1 MFNKCHLLLS
11 LNLAGFHTS
20 KVENMAGMFSDCN
33 EITNIDNLNYFDTSL
48 VTNMEYMFNNCHKL
62 LSLNLAE
69 FRTSKV
75 KSMAYMFN
83 QCNEITNIDN
93 LNNFDTSL

>member
-1 MFNKCHLLLS
+1 
-11 LNLAGFHTS
+11 
-20 KVENMAGMFSDCN
+20 
-33 EITNIDNLNYFDTSL
+33 
-48 VTNMEYMFNNCHKL
+48 MEYMFNNCHKL